1 VILIWGLRKA
11 HLVDVVALELDT
23 NAIIPAQRQRQDIG
37 LVGRG
42 DMNPFGVLAKLIN
55 KGLKGKDVVPFQ
67 GAGEVLDVMP
77 TKDQLENFVR
87 SETKRGTLPKASQD
101 YYDEFDPKVYY
112 HSTVENI
119 KKFDPLASPDRGAY
133 SREGT
138 YNPRGATYF
147 TDDLVNS
154 DDILKHLRQAEIED
168 IKDQALKVNSAYDM
182 QDFMKN
188 NSSFDA
194 ITKDPKFYA
203 KDPFVL
209 YNKAIKKMANNAHS
223 VDPQKIYT
231 QGSQIYPVK
240 IKTKD
245 VFDYE
250 NPDHI
255 TKLEDRIL
263 GVFSDDSS
271 EFEMIGD
278 VKVGNWQQLEE
289 PNIQDALKKLGF
301 SGYRTNEAG
310 TIGLFNSD
318 KGDVRSLYA
327 KFDPKQ
333 EKSGEILATVTPLVT
348 TGTIGALGALSG
360 LEEGT

>member
-1 VILIWGLRKA
+1 MLFRS
-11 HLVDVVALELDT
+11 
-23 NAIIPAQRQRQDIG
+23 NAIT
-37 LVGRG
+37 
-42 DMNPFGVLAKLIN
+42 VL
-55 KGLKGKDVVPFQ
+55 
-67 GAGEVLDVMP
+67 
-77 TKDQLENFVR
+77 T
-87 SETKRGTLPKASQD
+87 T
-101 YYDEFDPKVYY
+101 
-112 HSTVENI
+112 
-119 KKFDPLASPDRGAY
+119 
-133 SREGT
+133 
-138 YNPRGATYF
+138 
-147 TDDLVNS
+147 
-154 DDILKHLRQAEIED
+154 QAEVD
-168 IKDQALKVNSAYDM
+168 QRWCVCQALYDG
-182 QDFMKN
+182 
-188 NSSFDA
+188 
-194 ITKDPKFYA
+194 IA
-203 KDPFVL
+203 KTRV
-209 YNKAIKKMANNAHS
+209 A
-223 VDPQKIYT
+223 
-231 QGSQIYPVK
+231 
-240 IKTKD
+240 D